1 MDLLGLYRTLLDHK
15 MVEAAGIEPASEN
28 RQHRTSTCVAAVLNF
43 ASVHAPQ
50 RGLERLLAQYGF
62 ALLPWSPKVRLACFM
77 PS

>member
-1 MDLLGLYRTLLDHK
+1 MDLLGVYGMLLDHK

-28 RQHRTSTCVAAVLNF
+28 RQHKTSTCVAAVLNF

-50 RGLERLLAQYGF
+50 HGLERLLAQYGF
-62 ALLPWSPKVRLACFM
+62 VFLPWSPKVRLACYM